1 MELEDLSFLIKAYHQ
16 EFKKSNFNNIKNIY
30 NVANNLYDAMYQ
42 HYDFCDLESNVKQ
55 QYRICQIIDE
65 DILEKLDNAVYLT
78 KDTRLAS
85 KIVELR
91 KLFFALSAR
100 RNLKNFALYIEQ
112 YKRKKVWDKTMET
125 MESVF
130 HYADMFAISK
140 KLNLIRASMA
150 PSMGKSYTANLFV
163 AQSVGND
170 PNIQILRI
178 TYSDKLCVSTTRQT
192 CDIINS
198 KAFREIFPRYADV
211 PKEKMF
217 KSETSYSFCICDCE
231 DQYNL
236 NASTRE
242 GQSTGLRAQ
251 ILIIDDLLKD
261 DSESYNKDLHKT
273 LLNRY
278 ESTWSSRADDENLK
292 IMLLGTM
299 WADTDLLNVLYDR
312 EAEEDD
318 LISDPNR
325 KYVEVSKNG
334 KSVWIGIPALDE
346 HGKSTCP
353 KRYSTS
359 FYRKKR
365 KNMDQFLW
373 MCVYQQ
379 NPIAPEG
386 LDFDWANLFQYDELP
401 NSDIECRYASLDPAR
416 KGKNYVSMP
425 IFYKFNDRD
434 RYTLVDFLYKKKSMK
449 ELYDEIVDKIIE
461 HKLNKLVIENNTDT
475 SLKMVLETKLRERGY
490 YGCTIIE
497 KYSVMNKEKRINDH
511 QGDIRNMIEYP
522 RKGKHP
528 PNSDMGKALE
538 SMTSFSFIYPNKFD
552 DAIDSICLFVMEF
565 ISNVNLIAK
574 ARGFDRK
581 RLGI

>member
-1 MELEDLSFLIKAYHQ
+1 MSEDYSKIISAYHKA
-16 EFKKSNFNNIKNIY
+16 FLSCNYIDLKKLY
-30 NVANNLYDAMYQ
+30 TVASGLYDAMYQ
-42 HYDFCDLESNVKQ
+42 HYDYCEEKDLINQE
-55 QYRICQIIDE
+55 YRICQIIDE
-65 DILEKLDNAVYLT
+65 DVLSKLDEAFTHCKNI
-78 KDTRLAS
+78 KLAE
-85 KIVELR
+85 KIVDLR

-130 HYADMFAISK
+130 HYADKFAVSK
-140 KLNLIRASMA
+140 KLNLMRASMM

-163 AQSVGND
+163 AQSVGNN
-170 PNIQILRI
+170 PNVQILRI

-198 KAFREIFPRYADV
+198 KAFREVFPRYASI

-278 ESTWSSRADDENLK
+278 ESTWSSRADDESLK

-312 EAEEDD
+312 EADDDD
-318 LISDPNR
+318 LIPDPNR

-334 KSVWIGIPALDE
+334 KSVWIGIPALDKY
-346 HGKSTCP
+346 GQSTCP
-353 KRYSTS
+353 KRYSTG
-359 FYRKKR
+359 FLKKKR
-365 KNMDQFLW
+365 KNMDRFLW

-379 NPIAPEG
+379 NPIAPDG
-386 LDFDWANLFQYDELP
+386 LDFDYSNLKQYEEIP
-401 NSDIECRYASLDPAR
+401 PYIKSGIYATLDPAR
-416 KGKNYVSMP
+416 KGKNFVSMP
-425 IFYKFNDRD
+425 IFYKVETGDENDNQFA
-434 RYTLVDFLYKKKSMK
+434 LVDFLYKKKAMK
-449 ELYDEIVDKIIE
+449 ELYDEIVEKIIE
-461 HKLNKLVIENNTDT
+461 HRIRHLLVENNTDT
-475 SLKMVLETKLRERGY
+475 SLKYVLEEKLHEKGY
-490 YGCTIIE
+490 YGCIIEE
-497 KYSVMNKEKRINDH
+497 KYSSENKEQRIMNN
-511 QGDIRNMIEYP
+511 QGFVRGNIFYP
-522 RKGKHP
+522 KKGMYP
-528 PNSDMGKALE
+528 PNTDVGKAME
-538 SMTSFSFIYPNKFD
+538 SLTSYSFNYPNKFD
-552 DAIDSICLFVMEF
+552 DAIDSVVLFTMKYIDKNANDFPEVD
-565 ISNVNLIAK
+565 SWQ
-574 ARGFDRK
+574 R
-581 RLGI
+581 